1 MGKPLIG
8 TELETL
14 EDQLE
19 NKKILNT
26 RRVLYDEIQF
36 RSKLEVN
43 CYKRLIL
50 AGFTPLYEAHTFK
63 LIDKLIL
70 QGVQYICPYL
80 DKKQKRYGLY
90 PRVIMGI
97 SYTPDFY
104 ILHKGIHIY
113 FDTKGHPNDVYPL
126 KKKMFLRKLEE
137 LSQESGESYMFF
149 EPHNIGQIQQSINTI
164 LAL

>member
-1 MGKPLIG
+1 MGRQSIG
-8 TELETL
+8 MESEDC

-26 RRVLYDEIQF
+26 RRVLYDNIQF
-36 RSKLEVN
+36 RSKLEVT
-43 CYKRLIL
+43 CYKRLVI
-50 AGFTPLYEAHTFK
+50 AGFTPLYEPHRFSLIEK
-63 LIDKLIL
+63 LVLDR
-70 QGVQYICPYL
+70 VQYFCPYKE
-80 DKKQKRYGLY
+80 KKLKKYGPY
-90 PRVIMGI
+90 PRDLMGI

-104 ILHKGIHIY
+104 ILYKNIHIY

-137 LSQESGESYMFF
+137 LAAESDEYYMFF
-149 EPHNIGQIQQSINTI
+149 EPHNIGQIQTSINTI

>member
-1 MGKPLIG
+1 MESEEIDD
-8 TELETL
+8 LEVN
-14 EDQLE
+14 Q
-19 NKKILNT
+19 KIRNT
-26 RRVLYDEIQF
+26 RKVSYDSINF

-43 CYKRLIL
+43 CYKRLII
-50 AGFTPLYEAHTFK
+50 AGFKPLYEPHKFK

-70 QGVQYICPYL
+70 ENVQYYCPF
-80 DKKQKRYGLY
+80 KEKTQKRYGPY
-90 PRVIMGI
+90 PRDLMGI

-104 ILHKGIHIY
+104 IFYKNTHIY

-149 EPHNIGQIQQSINTI
+149 EPHNIGQIQSSINTI